1 MNKIV
6 VSIIVLLIGLIV
18 YYSSFLVEKVA
29 QEEKKYLNSFNKVEK
44 NMATTSLPKKE
55 TSVEMTESLS
65 TDEVPEE
72 KVLQEKELEEEVVEE
87 ENSSEEVLDEESYA
101 EVINKQEE
109 LLDEILGD
117 DGRHKKEIPNLGA
130 DREKL
135 EKEKN
140 VSE

>member
-6 VSIIVLLIGLIV
+6 VSIILLLIGLIA

-44 NMATTSLPKKE
+44 SMAINSLPKEE
-55 TSVEMTESLS
+55 TSVKVIEKESTE
-65 TDEVPEE
+65 EVPEE
-72 KVLQEKELEEEVVEE
+72 KALEEEPEEVVAEE
-87 ENSSEEVLDEESYA
+87 DNSSEEVLNEDSYA
-101 EVINKQEE
+101 ENINKQEE
-109 LLDEILGD
+109 LLNEILGD
-117 DGRHKKEIPNLGA
+117 DGRHKKETPLLGA

>member
-6 VSIIVLLIGLIV
+6 VSIIVLLIGLIA
-18 YYSSFLVEKVA
+18 YYSSFLVEKIA

-44 NMATTSLPKKE
+44 NMAINSLPKEE
-55 TSVEMTESLS
+55 TSVNVIEKASIE
-65 TDEVPEE
+65 EVPEE
-72 KVLQEKELEEEVVEE
+72 KALEEEPEEVVAEE
-87 ENSSEEVLDEESYA
+87 DNSSEEVLDEDSYA
-101 EVINKQEE
+101 ENINKQEE
-109 LLDEILGD
+109 LLNEILGD
-117 DGRHKKEIPNLGA
+117 DGRHQKETPLLGA

>member
-6 VSIIVLLIGLIV
+6 VSIIVLLIGLIA

-44 NMATTSLPKKE
+44 NMAINSLPKEE
-55 TSVEMTESLS
+55 TSVKVIEKASIE
-65 TDEVPEE
+65 EVPEE
-72 KVLQEKELEEEVVEE
+72 KALQEEEPEEVVAEE
-87 ENSSEEVLDEESYA
+87 DNSTEEVLDEESYA

-117 DGRHKKEIPNLGA
+117 DGRHQKEIPLLGA